1 MRGMIHELLKYE
13 TECWD
18 HHHTYVAG
26 TDEAGRGPLAGPV
39 VAAGVIFEKGFIIEG
54 VTDSKQLTESQR
66 EDFFDVIQKHALA
79 FHISIIDHEQ
89 IDKINILQAS
99 LKGMRE
105 CIESMP
111 VKADYVLIDGNAEA
125 FPKNHYYGTR
135 QKAIVKGDSKS
146 FSIAAASILAKVTRD
161 RLMVEYDKV
170 FPCYQF
176 AKHKGYPTPIH
187 IEAIKKHGL
196 STIHRKTFCAGI
208 LNEQFVLG
216 F

>member
-1 MRGMIHELLKYE
+1 MTHELLKFE

-18 HHHTYVAG
+18 HHHRCVAG

-39 VAAGVIFEKGFIIEG
+39 VAAAVIFEKDFIIEG
-54 VTDSKQLTESQR
+54 VTDSKQLNEVQR
-66 EDFFDVIQKHALA
+66 ETFFEVIQKQALA
-79 FHISIIDHEQ
+79 FHIAIIDHEQ

-111 VKADYVLIDGNAEA
+111 IKADYVLIDGNAEA
-125 FPKNHYYGTR
+125 FPKNHFYGTR

-161 RLMVEYDKV
+161 RLMVEYDKI
-170 FPCYQF
+170 FPLYQF
-176 AKHKGYPTPIH
+176 AKHKGYPTPDH
-187 IEAIKKHGL
+187 ISAIRKHGL

-208 LNEQFVLG
+208 LHEQLG
-216 F
+216 LEF

>member
-1 MRGMIHELLKYE
+1 MTHELLRFE
-13 TECWD
+13 TECWE
-18 HHHTYVAG
+18 HHHNYVAG

-39 VAAGVIFEKGFIIEG
+39 VAAAVIFAKHFIIDG
-54 VTDSKQLTESQR
+54 VTDSKQLTEDQR
-66 EDFFDVIQKHALA
+66 ENFFEQIQQQALA
-79 FHISIIDHEQ
+79 FHIAIIDHEQ

-111 VKADYVLIDGNAEA
+111 IKADFVLIDGNATA
-125 FPKNHYYGTR
+125 FPHSHYYGTR
-135 QKAIVKGDSKS
+135 QKAIVKGDAKS

-170 FPCYQF
+170 FPQYQF

-187 IEAIKKHGL
+187 IEAIKRHGL

-208 LNEQFVLG
+208 LLEQFELG

>member
-1 MRGMIHELLKYE
+1 MIHELLKFE

-18 HHHTYVAG
+18 HHHHRVAG

-39 VAAGVIFEKGFIIEG
+39 VAAAVIFEKDFIIEG
-54 VTDSKQLTESQR
+54 VTDSKQLNEVQR
-66 EDFFDVIQKHALA
+66 ETFFEVIQKQALA
-79 FHISIIDHEQ
+79 FHIAIIDHEQ
-89 IDKINILQAS
+89 IDRINILQAS

-111 VKADYVLIDGNAEA
+111 IKADYILIDGNADA
-125 FPKNHYYGTR
+125 FPKNHFYGTR
-135 QKAIVKGDSKS
+135 QKPIVKGDSKS

-161 RLMVEYDKV
+161 RLMVEYDKI
-170 FPCYQF
+170 FPLYQF
-176 AKHKGYPTPIH
+176 AKHKGYPTPDH
-187 IEAIKKHGL
+187 IDAIRKHGL

-208 LNEQFVLG
+208 LHEQLGLG

>member
-1 MRGMIHELLKYE
+1 MVHELLKYE

-18 HHHTYVAG
+18 HHHTHVAG

-39 VAAGVIFEKGFIIEG
+39 VAAAVIFEKNFIIEG
-54 VTDSKQLTESQR
+54 VTDSKQLTESRR
-66 EDFFDVIQKHALA
+66 EGFFELIQKHALA
-79 FHISIIDHEQ
+79 FHVSIIDHEQ

-111 VKADYVLIDGNAEA
+111 LKADYVLIDGNAEA

-161 RLMVEYDKV
+161 RLMAEYDKI
-170 FPCYQF
+170 FPHYQF
-176 AKHKGYPTPIH
+176 AKHKGYPTPVH

-208 LNEQFVLG
+208 LNEQYGLG